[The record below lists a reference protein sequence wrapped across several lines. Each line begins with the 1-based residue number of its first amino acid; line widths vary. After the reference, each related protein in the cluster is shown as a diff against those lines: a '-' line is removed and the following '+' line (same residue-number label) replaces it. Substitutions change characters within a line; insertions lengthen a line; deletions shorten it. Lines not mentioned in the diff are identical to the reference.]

1 MKKSRLLGAV
11 CAFLFSLI
19 TVSANAA
26 LISSATVSVSY
37 GDLQGLEWLSLD
49 VTAGRSRTD
58 VESDTALNAD
68 GWRYATRQET
78 ETLVNSVSSSG
89 ISGTSHVHYAGARWF
104 LDNFGVLNIVNDDF
118 YVGLNSSAFFFGEYG
133 ECSADHNQ
141 SCYGSLATFENYGRN
156 VFSPVWNG
164 TYWAYDQ
171 TYRAGHGHAGVVTD
185 QGGANMGLTSENY
198 VTSIDHVSSTFGSLL
213 VREASVVPIPA
224 SVWLFGSGLLG
235 LVGIARRRKVV
246 KPSKAS
252 KPSGQSLPHSTGQ
265 PSSGRRLDG

>member
-1 MKKSRLLGAV
+1 MKKSHLLGAV
-11 CAFLFSLI
+11 CACLAVASI
-19 TVSANAA
+19 NASAA

-49 VTAGRSRTD
+49 VTVGRSRTD
-58 VESDTALNAD
+58 VESDTVLNAD

-89 ISGTSHVHYAGARWF
+89 VSGTSHVHYAGARWF

-118 YVGLNSSAFFFGEYG
+118 YVDLNSSAFFFGEYG

-141 SCYGSLATFENYGRN
+141 SCYGSLATFENYGRD
-156 VFSPVWNG
+156 VFSPVNNG

-171 TYRAGHGHAGVVTD
+171 TYRAWHGHAGIVTD
-185 QGGANMGLTSENY
+185 RLGANMGYTSENY
-198 VTSIDHVSSTFGSLL
+198 VTSIDNVSSAFGSLL

-224 SVWLFGSGLLG
+224 ALWLFGSGLLG
-235 LVGIARRRKVV
+235 LVGMARRK
-246 KPSKAS
+246 KA
-252 KPSGQSLPHSTGQ
+252 
-265 PSSGRRLDG
+265 